1 MMLDGLETPCLILDR
16 NRLNANISSMR
27 ERMAALGAPMRPH
40 LKTAKSIDIAQ
51 LVLDDRSIG
60 ITVSTLSEAEYF
72 FEHGV
77 KNILYAVCLASNKL
91 EHVVALINRGAAL
104 SVIVDNADA
113 GRSIAQFGRGS
124 QTTVPVLIEIDCD
137 GHRAGVTP
145 DDPALLEIGEI
156 LEGGPGSRL
165 AGVLTHAGASYD
177 CRTIDCFRRMAEQER
192 QTAVLASRN
201 LRAAGLPTPV
211 VSVGSTPTATFA
223 ESMDGVSEVRPGTYM
238 FQDLVMAGLGV
249 CGLDDIAITV
259 VTTVIG
265 HQRQKNW
272 LLVDAGWMALSR
284 DRGTASQ
291 AMDQGYGLICDINGK
306 PITDLIIVDANQEH
320 GIIAQRDGTSFDLAS
335 YPVGT
340 SLRILP
346 NHACATAAQHDR
358 YLVVDGGT
366 EVVAEWERCRG
377 W

>member
-1 MMLDGLETPCLILDR
+1 MRLCDLETPCLILER
-16 NRLNANISSMR
+16 SRLNTNISSMR
-27 ERMAALGAPMRPH
+27 ERIAALSVQLRPH
-40 LKTAKSIDIAQ
+40 LKTAKSIDIAH
-51 LVLDDRSIG
+51 LVLDDQSSG

-72 FEHGV
+72 FEHGI
-77 KNILYAVCLASNKL
+77 KNIIYTVGLAPNKL
-91 EHVVALINRGAAL
+91 EHVLALIERGAAL
-104 SVIVDNADA
+104 SVIIDNADA
-113 GRSIAQFGRGS
+113 GRSIARFGRGS
-124 QTTVPVLIEIDCD
+124 KTTVPVLIEIDCD

-145 DDPALLEIGEI
+145 DSPGLIEVGKI
-156 LEGGPGSRL
+156 LERGPGSRL

-177 CRTIDCFRRMAEQER
+177 CRDIDCIRRMAEQER
-192 QTAVLASRN
+192 LAAVGAAGN
-201 LRAAGLPTPV
+201 LRGAGLPTPV
-211 VSVGSTPTATFA
+211 VSIGSTPTATFA
-223 ESMDGVSEVRPGTYM
+223 ESMEGVSEVRPGTYM

-249 CGLDDIAITV
+249 CSPDDIAISV
-259 VTTVIG
+259 LTTVIG

-272 LLVDAGWMALSR
+272 LIVDAGWMAMSQ

-291 AMDQGYGLICDINGK
+291 KIDQRYGLVCNMDGE
-306 PITDLIIVDANQEH
+306 PIADLIMVDANQEH
-320 GIIAQRDGTSFDLAS
+320 GIIAQRNGSSFDLATF
-335 YPVGT
+335 PVGR